1 MVTIVLQS
9 FWMMEA
15 RMVARVSKSKF
26 KAKAL
31 ELFRQV
37 ETSGEM
43 IVITDH
49 GEPTLEVRKYQTP
62 RRDPL
67 AVLKGSVLRYER
79 PTDPIGEDDWE
90 AAN

>member
-1 MVTIVLQS
+1 
-9 FWMMEA
+9 MMDTG
-15 RMVARVSKSKF
+15 MVARVSKSKF

-37 ETSGEM
+37 ETSGEV

-49 GEPTLEVRKYQTP
+49 GEPTLEVRRYQQP

-79 PTDPIGEDDWE
+79 PTDPVADDDWE